1 MEFYNFLWYI
11 SASVLKRKCVRLH
24 SKVQCHL
31 HRLNRKAREHRLNH
45 KASEELAFS
54 VYRFFYQSS
63 KAIGECESHN
73 IKVQMPL
80 IFSTSTC
87 VESWTKNNPQLPE
100 KRTPAACLLTFCRP
114 FIMHT
119 IDSKAAHNIHRC
131 TDALE
136 DYLLIRSNR
145 IPKKKQSLRI
155 IHPMQST
162 LLCDLKKRITRKKRK
177 TLRASVERS
186 SNRSKTTA
194 TTNSH
199 SEEKLVLPY
208 RVECTNRTQSRCM
221 HFVLRAC
228 MLYLCVCGDRD
239 AIPMRNRSAY
249 ENHVVAHSHTAALL
263 RRLVLYICSPR

>member
-1 MEFYNFLWYI
+1 MEFYNFVWYI

-31 HRLNRKAREHRLNH
+31 HRLNHKAREHRLNH

-63 KAIGECESHN
+63 KAIGECESPN

-145 IPKKKQSLRI
+145 IPKKNNPFESFTQ
-155 IHPMQST
+155 
-162 LLCDLKKRITRKKRK
+162 C
-177 TLRASVERS
+177 
-186 SNRSKTTA
+186 NR
-194 TTNSH
+194 
-199 SEEKLVLPY
+199 LF
-208 RVECTNRTQSRCM
+208 C
-221 HFVLRAC
+221 
-228 MLYLCVCGDRD
+228 
-239 AIPMRNRSAY
+239 AIW
-249 ENHVVAHSHTAALL
+249 
-263 RRLVLYICSPR
+263 RRE